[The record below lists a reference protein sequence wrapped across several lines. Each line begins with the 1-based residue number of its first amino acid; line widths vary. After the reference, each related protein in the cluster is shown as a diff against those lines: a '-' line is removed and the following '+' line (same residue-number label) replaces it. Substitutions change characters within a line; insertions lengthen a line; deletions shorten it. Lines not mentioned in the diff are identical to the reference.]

1 MEQPSIAKYFALNR
15 GSRGRIRTCRPW
27 WGNLVR
33 LEGWKKKV
41 EAGKLRDGA
50 AHTPRSNVQKNG
62 YKVMPLQEDEGETK
76 ERIQWIA
83 AAASQFAFQLL
94 QLGKES
100 VMEGLPELF
109 WRQGLAAR
117 PTQFSLQFY
126 YLSSPLTLRPWQA
139 RFHPSIPLTSTS
151 R

>member
-1 MEQPSIAKYFALNR
+1 MKEKQKRESN
-15 GSRGRIRTCRPW
+15 GSRQLP
-27 WGNLVR
+27 GNL
-33 LEGWKKKV
+33 LF
-41 EAGKLRDGA
+41 
-50 AHTPRSNVQKNG
+50 N
-62 YKVMPLQEDEGETK
+62 
-76 ERIQWIA
+76 
-83 AAASQFAFQLL
+83 FL

-117 PTQFSLQFY
+117 PTQFSPQFY

-139 RFHPSIPLTSTS
+139 RFHPSIPLTSMG